1 MSEKLA
7 QKSWNVA
14 IRAVGA
20 DDLEIAVYDTIGKT
34 FWGDGTSAK
43 DIHAKLR
50 SAPKAKKISLRI
62 NSLGGIVD
70 EAKAMVNV
78 LEERK
83 ANGVAIEATVDGIAA
98 SAASYLLTSASKVIM
113 PANAFMM
120 LHGVRGGAYGT
131 APEVEARGAL
141 LRRLND
147 QLAEAYS
154 AASARR
160 GVTKSKADYLAEF
173 AKGDLY
179 LDADEAIAWGL
190 ADEKLEPVKVAACLA
205 DWDLLAEDAP
215 HALLSAP
222 YLARAEAPSPIPTA
236 PPPAAPKAENKPPA
250 TGGRI
255 KMNKAEI
262 KEKFPEV
269 YAAILEEGRL
279 EGRTAGTESER
290 KRVNAL
296 LKLGTAFKAMDIATK
311 AIAEGKSSLDEEVAA
326 DFQVANV
333 NRLEAAARQEDSDKA
348 GEAVKNAKSG
358 AGASAGAPGAPAA
371 SAVDDGED
379 PDLLVAAADIFCGP
393 RKTQTGKK
401 A

>member
-1 MSEKLA
+1 
-7 QKSWNVA
+7 
-14 IRAVGA
+14 
-20 DDLEIAVYDTIGKT
+20 
-34 FWGDGTSAK
+34 
-43 DIHAKLR
+43 
-50 SAPKAKKISLRI
+50 
-62 NSLGGIVD
+62 
-70 EAKAMVNV
+70 
-78 LEERK
+78 
-83 ANGVAIEATVDGIAA
+83 
-98 SAASYLLTSASKVIM
+98 
-113 PANAFMM
+113 
-120 LHGVRGGAYGT
+120 
-131 APEVEARGAL
+131 
-141 LRRLND
+141 
-147 QLAEAYS
+147 
-154 AASARR
+154 
-160 GVTKSKADYLAEF
+160 
-173 AKGDLY
+173 
-179 LDADEAIAWGL
+179 
-190 ADEKLEPVKVAACLA
+190 
-205 DWDLLAEDAP
+205 
-215 HALLSAP
+215 
-222 YLARAEAPSPIPTA
+222 
-236 PPPAAPKAENKPPA
+236 
-250 TGGRI
+250 
-255 KMNKAEI
+255 MNKAEI